1 MEVEV
6 RLEAENLF
14 IDKPEKRLICTSY
27 FTFVIVKEPGS
38 DKKLPKFVPSNSQD
52 QTKFYEAIER
62 RRIRFRSSDL
72 FAIAPKLIESYG
84 VTSNDNECMDE
95 NIKTISDSAISS
107 VMVVLP
113 PNANPHGN
121 TFGGQVS
128 CIKSKIFV
136 LFLFYNC
143 KKIMDWMEETARL
156 ASKKHA
162 RRPMYL
168 HHIDDIRFI
177 KPSKVGDWL
186 TIKAQVNRVFGNSLE
201 VGVRVEAC
209 SFADI
214 HSET

>member
-14 IDKPEKRLICTSY
+14 SDTPEKRVICTSY
-27 FTFVIVKEPGS
+27 FTFVLVKEKGQ
-38 DKKLPKFVPSNSQD
+38 DIKLPKFLPSNPCD
-52 QTKFYEAIER
+52 QKKFYEAIER
-62 RRIRFRSSDL
+62 RRIRFSSKT
-72 FAIAPKLIESYG
+72 FQISSEFTERI
-84 VTSNDNECMDE
+84 NEE
-95 NIKTISDSAISS
+95 NININSKTISESAINS

-113 PNANPHGN
+113 QNANPHGN

-128 CIKSKIFV
+128 FCY
-136 LFLFYNC
+136 FLFIFLFIYLVFV
-143 KKIMDWMEETARL
+143 KIMDWMEETARL

-186 TIKAQVNRVFGNSLE
+186 TIKAQVNRVFGDTLE

-209 SFADI
+209 SFVD
-214 HSET
+214 SNET